1 MREVIPGV
9 LWIGNAHDV
18 RDVKGVL
25 ARGIAVVIDL
35 AIEEPP
41 IQFPREIVY
50 CRFPLLDGEG
60 NPAVLLQSAV
70 DTTANSVKARQ
81 PTLVA
86 CSGGMSRSP
95 IIVSAV
101 LTIVHSLELNAAAE
115 RVTATGP
122 CDFSPSLLN
131 DIQKLLNQRRTTSA
145 SRLNLIVIRSVDP
158 SRAVS
163 FYQMLGMTFQE
174 EQHGS
179 GPVHWAAD
187 INGIVLEIYP
197 AKSKNEV
204 DAGTRL
210 GFNVHDAATVLNA
223 LRLSN
228 VKIVSELKQTESGLR
243 AVVRDSDGRSVEL
256 VQCDASS
263 SLSFMAK
270 DNPS

>member
-9 LWIGNAHDV
+9 LWIGNAHDA
-18 RDVKGVL
+18 RDVRGVL
-25 ARGIAVVIDL
+25 AREIAVVIDV

-41 IQFPREIVY
+41 IQFPHDIVY

-60 NPAVLLQSAV
+60 NSPALLESAI
-70 DTTANSVKARQ
+70 DTAANFVEAHQ

-101 LTIVHSLELNAAAE
+101 LAKFESLELNAAVE

-122 CDFSPSLLN
+122 CDFSPGLWN
-131 DIQKLLNQRRTTSA
+131 DVRQQFKKEDPTSC
-145 SRLNLIVIRSVDP
+145 LNLIVIRSLEP
-158 SRAVS
+158 SRTLN
-163 FYQMLGMTFQE
+163 FYQKLGMNFQQ

-187 INGIVLEIYP
+187 LDGIVLEIYP
-197 AKSKNEV
+197 AKSANEV
-204 DAGTRL
+204 DAATQL
-210 GFNVHDAATVLNA
+210 GFDVNDAVSVLDA

-228 VKIVSELKQTESGLR
+228 IEIVSDLKQTTWGLR
-243 AVVRDSDGRSVEL
+243 AIVRDSDGRSVEL
-256 VQCDASS
+256 VQSDGSRPLC
-263 SLSFMAK
+263 
-270 DNPS
+270 